1 VPGWAYGGSMS
12 REGGEAPL
20 DGDGSPTIR
29 LTPHVMFGLLISLV
43 GIVFTLDNLNLADAS
58 SYLRYWPAGLIAI
71 GLAKLWQVR
80 AGHGSAVGGV
90 FFVVAGAWMLLDT
103 LELIAV
109 SFIDFWPLLLVM
121 VGGMIV
127 WQGIRGRHLRAGGPS
142 DATVNAIAVLSGVN
156 RGSNS
161 TAFRGGELTAFM
173 GGCEIDLRQAAIH
186 GEAVIDVFAMW
197 GGIEIQVP
205 ENWTVIG
212 RVTPLMGG
220 YDDTTRPQP
229 GATAH
234 KLIVRGVVLMGG
246 VEVKN

>member
-1 VPGWAYGGSMS
+1 MIRDG
-12 REGGEAPL
+12 RERPL
-20 DGDGSPTIR
+20 DGDGNPPAIR

-43 GIVFTLDNLNLADAS
+43 GVVFTLDNLNLADS
-58 SYLRYWPAGLIAI
+58 GKYLRYWPAGLIAI
-71 GLAKLWQVR
+71 GIAKLWQVR
-80 AGHGSAVGGV
+80 GGHGSALGGV
-90 FFVVAGAWMLLDT
+90 FFVTAGTWMLLDT
-103 LELIAV
+103 LELITV
-109 SFIDFWPLLLVM
+109 SFLDFWPLLLVM

-127 WQGIRGRHLRAGGPS
+127 WQGLRGRHHRAGAAS
-142 DATVNAIAVLSGVN
+142 DATIHAIAVLSGVN

-161 TAFRGGELTAFM
+161 AAFRGGELTALM

-220 YDDTTRPQP
+220 YDDTTRPQR
-229 GATAH
+229 GETAH

>member
-1 VPGWAYGGSMS
+1 MNPMDPATPPPS
-12 REGGEAPL
+12 L
-20 DGDGSPTIR
+20 R
-29 LTPHVMFGLLISLV
+29 LTPHLMFGLLIILLGV
-43 GIVFTLDNLNLADAS
+43 VFTLDNLELADAGN
-58 SYLRYWPAGLIAI
+58 YLQYWPAGLIAI
-71 GLAKLWQVR
+71 GLTKLAQVR
-80 AGHGSAVGGV
+80 AGQGSPVGGV
-90 FFVVAGAWMLLDT
+90 LFIVVGAWMLLDT
-103 LELIAV
+103 TGVITLSV
-109 SFIDFWPLLLVM
+109 MDFWPLLLVF

-127 WQGIRGRHLRAGGPS
+127 WQGLRGRHHRALAS

-161 TAFRGGELTAFM
+161 AAFRGGELTAFM

-197 GGIEIQVP
+197 GGLEIRMP

-220 YDDTTRPQP
+220 FEDTTRPVA

-234 KLIVRGVVLMGG
+234 KLIVRGFVIMGG

>member
-1 VPGWAYGGSMS
+1 MS
-12 REGGEAPL
+12 REEREAPL
-20 DGDGSPTIR
+20 GDGGNPPAIR
-29 LTPHVMFGLLISLV
+29 LTPHLMFGLLICLV
-43 GIVFTLDNLNLADAS
+43 GVVFTLDNLNLADAS
-58 SYLRYWPAGLIAI
+58 RYLRYWPAGLIAI

-80 AGHGSAVGGV
+80 GGHGSALGGV
-90 FFVVAGAWMLLDT
+90 FFVMAGTWMLLDT
-103 LELIAV
+103 LELITV
-109 SFIDFWPLLLVM
+109 SFLDFWPLLLVM

-127 WQGIRGRHLRAGGPS
+127 WQGLRGRHHRPGGAS

-220 YDDTTRPQP
+220 YDDTTRPPQ